1 MINNRN
7 QAGAGFS
14 AGSGFAMREWE
25 EQFKVFL
32 RARGLTFTPERRV
45 VLEEIFADHGHFD
58 VETLHDRLRRRG
70 SRISIATI
78 YRLIP
83 LLTESGM
90 IRRAIPRNGHPTYEH
105 LFGHRPHH
113 HLTCVRCG
121 KVVEFGG
128 ESVEKSLDKICT
140 RHGFAP
146 FEYRLGVRGICAACR
161 KEEER

>member
-1 MINNRN
+1 
-7 QAGAGFS
+7 
-14 AGSGFAMREWE
+14 MREWE
-25 EQFKVFL
+25 EQFKAFL
-32 RARGLTFTPERRV
+32 RDRGLTFTPERRA

-70 SRISIATI
+70 SRISVATI

-113 HLTCVRCG
+113 HLSCVRCG

-128 ESVEKSLDKICT
+128 GSVEKCLDKVCT

-146 FEYRLGVRGICAACR
+146 FDYRLGVRGICADCR
-161 KEEER
+161 KEEDR